1 MRAMVRTFSTVVAL
15 MVLMCVAGEAQV
27 SLRPGLYE
35 RVMDV
40 DVAGSTGQNKDTICM
55 TPEEAKDVVKTIAM
69 AGKETDC
76 KVSDVKTAPG
86 GKLTFNVS
94 CKADGGRVTTR
105 GQRRNV
111 WPRLV
116 HQRVEREVRGRSDL
130 AEDQRQAHWRV
141 QEVGPA
147 VGELLIL

>member
-1 MRAMVRTFSTVVAL
+1 MRATVKTSSTVVAM

-35 RVMDV
+35 RVLEV
-40 DVAGSTGQNKDTICM
+40 DAAGSTGKNKDTMCW
-55 TPEEAKDVVKTIAM
+55 TPEDAKDVVKTIAT

-94 CKADGGRVTTR
+94 CKEGGGVTTTANDVTY
-105 GQRRNV
+105 GPDWYTNV
-111 WPRLV
+111 SKGKS
-116 HQRVEREVRGRSDL
+116 E
-130 AEDQRQAHWRV
+130 A
-141 QEVGPA
+141 GPISQKVSA
-147 VGELLIL
+147 KRIGECKK

>member
-1 MRAMVRTFSTVVAL
+1 MRATVKTCGTVLAL
-15 MVLMCVAGEAQV
+15 MVLMGVAGEAQV

-40 DVAGSTGQNKDTICM
+40 DAAGSTGQNKDTICM
-55 TPEEAKDVVKTIAM
+55 TPEEAKDVIKTIAM

-94 CKADGGRVTTR
+94 CKDDGDVTTVTNDVTY
-105 GQRRNV
+105 GPDWYINV
-111 WPRLV
+111 SK
-116 HQRVEREVRGRSDL
+116 GKSK
-130 AEDQRQAHWRV
+130 A
-141 QEVGPA
+141 GPISQKVSA
-147 VGELLIL
+147 KRIGECKK

>member
-1 MRAMVRTFSTVVAL
+1 MRAMVKTCSAVVAL
-15 MVLMCVAGEAQV
+15 VVLMCVAGEAQV

-40 DVAGSTGQNKDTICM
+40 DAAGSTGQNKDTICM

-94 CKADGGRVTTR
+94 CKSDGGRVTTVANDVTY
-105 GQRRNV
+105 GPDWYINV
-111 WPRLV
+111 SKGKS
-116 HQRVEREVRGRSDL
+116 E
-130 AEDQRQAHWRV
+130 A
-141 QEVGPA
+141 GPISQKISA
-147 VGELLIL
+147 KRIGECKK

>member
-1 MRAMVRTFSTVVAL
+1 MRATVKTSSTVVAL

-35 RVMDV
+35 RVLEV
-40 DVAGSTGQNKDTICM
+40 DAAGSTGKTKDTMCW
-55 TPEEAKDVVKTIAM
+55 TPEEAKDVVKTIAT

-94 CKADGGRVTTR
+94 CKEGGGVTTTANDVTWGPTGIPTCR
-105 GQRRNV
+105 KESPRPVRSRR
-111 WPRLV
+111 
-116 HQRVEREVRGRSDL
+116 RSVPSAL
-130 AEDQRQAHWRV
+130 ANARSR
-141 QEVGPA
+141 
-147 VGELLIL
+147 

>member
-1 MRAMVRTFSTVVAL
+1 MRATVKTCGTVLAL
-15 MVLMCVAGEAQV
+15 MVLMGVAGEAQV

-40 DVAGSTGQNKDTICM
+40 DAAGSTGQNKDTICM
-55 TPEEAKDVVKTIAM
+55 TPEEAKDVIKTIAM

-94 CKADGGRVTTR
+94 CKDDGDVTTVIGTSTCR
-105 GQRRNV
+105 KGSLRRV
-111 WPRLV
+111 RSHRRSVPSALV
-116 HQRVEREVRGRSDL
+116 SARSKL
-130 AEDQRQAHWRV
+130 
-141 QEVGPA
+141 
-147 VGELLIL
+147 

>member
-1 MRAMVRTFSTVVAL
+1 MKATVMTCSAVVAL
-15 MVLMCVAGEAQV
+15 IGLMYVTGDAQV

-69 AGKETDC
+69 AGRESEC

-94 CKADGGRVTTR
+94 CKDGGSVTTVANDVTY
-105 GQRRNV
+105 GPDWYINV
-111 WPRLV
+111 TKTK
-116 HQRVEREVRGRSDL
+116 SD
-130 AEDQRQAHWRV
+130 AASPISQKISAKRI
-141 QEVGPA
+141 
-147 VGELLIL
+147 GECKK

>member
-1 MRAMVRTFSTVVAL
+1 MRATVKTCSSVVAL
-15 MVLMCVAGEAQV
+15 MLLMCAAGEAQV

-94 CKADGGRVTTR
+94 CKDGGGVTTFA
-105 GQRRNV
+105 NDV
-111 WPRLV
+111 TY
-116 HQRVEREVRGRSDL
+116 
-130 AEDQRQAHWRV
+130 
-141 QEVGPA
+141 GPDWYIVVSKGKSEA
-147 VGELLIL
+147 GPISQKTSAKRIGECKK

>member
-1 MRAMVRTFSTVVAL
+1 MRAMVKTCSAVVAL
-15 MVLMCVAGEAQV
+15 VVLMCVAGEAQV

-40 DVAGSTGQNKDTICM
+40 DAAGSTGQNKDTICM

-94 CKADGGRVTTR
+94 CKGDGGRVTTVANDVTY
-105 GQRRNV
+105 GPDWYINV
-111 WPRLV
+111 SKGKS
-116 HQRVEREVRGRSDL
+116 E
-130 AEDQRQAHWRV
+130 A
-141 QEVGPA
+141 GPISQKISA
-147 VGELLIL
+147 KRIGECKK

>member
-1 MRAMVRTFSTVVAL
+1 MRATVKMCGTVVAL
-15 MVLMCVAGEAQV
+15 MVLMCAAGEAQV

-86 GKLTFNVS
+86 GKLMFNVS
-94 CKADGGRVTTR
+94 CKDDGGGVTTFA
-105 GQRRNV
+105 NDV
-111 WPRLV
+111 TY
-116 HQRVEREVRGRSDL
+116 
-130 AEDQRQAHWRV
+130 
-141 QEVGPA
+141 GPDWYITVSKGKSEA
-147 VGELLIL
+147 GPISQKTSAKRIGECKK